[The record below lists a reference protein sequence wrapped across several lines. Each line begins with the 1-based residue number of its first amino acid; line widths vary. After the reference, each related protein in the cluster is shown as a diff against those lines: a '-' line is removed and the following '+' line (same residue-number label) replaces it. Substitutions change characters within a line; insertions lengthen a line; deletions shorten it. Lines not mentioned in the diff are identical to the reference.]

1 MFVIA
6 LFLSLIDIPSYAII
20 VVGGLLAN
28 ARRWGLV
35 DFRGVI
41 PPDY

>member
-1 MFVIA
+1 LSFIGFPTYQIVI
-6 LFLSLIDIPSYAII
+6 I
-20 VVGGLLAN
+20 GGLLAN

-35 DFRGVI
+35 SFRGVI

>member
-1 MFVIA
+1 VFVIS
-6 LFLSLIDIPSYAII
+6 LFLSFIGFPTYQIVII
-20 VVGGLLAN
+20 GGLLAN

-35 DFRGVI
+35 SFRGVI